1 MEQTVIKDE
10 IEIHDDFICNTKVKQ
25 EFNDEMP
32 STAYQNVN
40 TSSVHHIK
48 EEISDDLETVREF
61 EKSMVTIKKE
71 ESCNTFDKLSTQN
84 KMEYMSIETRKP
96 TKSQDRMDME
106 QTVIKDE
113 IEIHDDFICNTKV
126 KQEFNDEMP
135 SAPFQ
140 NVNTS
145 SMYHINEE
153 ISDDLETVRE
163 FEESMVTIKKEESC
177 NTFDKLN
184 IKNNFEY
191 MRIKTGKSP
200 KTQVKMVR
208 PRRGTGKSE
217 ETGPQS
223 VVPEPIPS
231 TSTAPEPTTA
241 SAPHDGISSKRRK
254 QEIVY
259 SSSTI
264 VYTREE
270 LMRMLAEEDEE
281 DFNEM
286 DESLE
291 ELDRENLFVEPLD
304 EVEYDGDDME
314 FSVPVHGPI
323 EQESVQVDNSN
334 RLPNPPIARQWSRE
348 RPDVD
353 PIPFTLNPG
362 VAQDISGLSTPRDF
376 LNLILTEEMMNHII
390 VQTNLYALFLSAT
403 STAPR
408 ALIKTWKDLERDE
421 FLYFLGLLFHT
432 GTVSLNRLSDYW
444 NTDPILFG
452 LTSFRRVMSRD
463 RFFGI
468 LQCLH
473 FAKNPEPNEPTPAD
487 GLYKIR
493 PLIDI
498 FRRTMDALII
508 PTKNLY
514 IDESTVLWRGRSV
527 LRQYLRNKAHPYGI
541 KMYML
546 NEASG
551 LVLRFIVYTG
561 ASDQEIGGKGH
572 ADLVVRKLMDG
583 KLDVGH
589 SLFMDDFY
597 NSVNLVH
604 ELLER
609 KTYVTG
615 TLRSNRK
622 GNPPQVI
629 LAKTKR
635 GEVVDYYSGEG
646 VGVLNWRH
654 KRVVLM
660 ISSEFSGKMNDVTTR
675 RGIVIQ
681 QPEMVS
687 KYNESMGGVDHLD
700 QMMSYYPI
708 ERKTL
713 KWSKKI
719 GIHILHLCMY
729 NAFILYNKCH
739 PKMDLYDFRNS
750 VVKSLLPP
758 VTVSPMTS
766 LPLKRGSKGLSP
778 HFPSFFGVSHKSN
791 KKIRKRCVFCAKN
804 KKRQETAHLCPA
816 CPNKPPLCL
825 VDCFVNYHKNME
837 L

>member
-25 EFNDEMP
+25 EFNDEMS

-40 TSSVHHIK
+40 TSSMHHIK

-71 ESCNTFDKLSTQN
+71 ESCNTFDKLNTQN
-84 KMEYMSIETRKP
+84 KMEYMSIETIKP

-135 SAPFQ
+135 SAPYQ
-140 NVNTS
+140 NVNTT
-145 SMYHINEE
+145 SMHHIKEE

-191 MRIKTGKSP
+191 MRIKTGKST

-217 ETGPQS
+217 ETGPPS

-241 SAPHDGISSKRRK
+241 SAPHDEISSKRRK

-304 EVEYDGDDME
+304 EVEYDGEDME
-314 FSVPVHGPI
+314 FSVPVHELI
-323 EQESVQVDNSN
+323 EKESAQIDNSN

-421 FLYFLGLLFHT
+421 FLYFLGLLFHM

-463 RFFGI
+463 RFIGI

-508 PTKNLY
+508 PTKNLF

-527 LRQYLRNKAHPYGI
+527 FRQYLRNKAHPYGI

-629 LAKTKR
+629 LAKTRR

-675 RGIVIQ
+675 RGIVIR

-758 VTVSPMTS
+758 VTVSPTTS

-778 HFPSFFGVSHKSN
+778 HFPSFFGVSDKSN

-825 VDCFVNYHKNME
+825 VDCFLNYHKNME